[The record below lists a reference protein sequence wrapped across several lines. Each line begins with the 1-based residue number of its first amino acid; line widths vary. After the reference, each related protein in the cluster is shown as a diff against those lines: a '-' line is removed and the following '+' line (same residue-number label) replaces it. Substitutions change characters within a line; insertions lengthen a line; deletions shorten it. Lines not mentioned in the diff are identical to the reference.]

1 MFDVQRK
8 IGILGGGQLGKMLC
22 QAASPWDWQVEVL
35 DPTPAA
41 PAAPVAYR
49 QVVGDFRV
57 EADVLRFGADKDLLT
72 IEIEHVHTGAL
83 RQLKAMG
90 KTVHPNPDVLDII
103 KDKGTQKQ
111 FYRQHRIPTADF
123 ECFEGPEAV
132 AEAIRS
138 GKWSLPVVQK
148 TREAGYDGR
157 GVSVLRT
164 PDDVAHKLLEG
175 PSLLE
180 QAVDIRAELSVVVA
194 RGTSGESI
202 AYDAT
207 EMVFHPQANLL
218 DMLVCPARVPAI
230 VSACAQAL
238 ALEVAEAYGLCGLLA
253 VELFWTRSGDL
264 LVNEVAPRPHNSGH
278 HTIESAVTSQYQ
290 QHWRAISGLPLGD
303 TRLIRPAAMLN
314 LLGAAGQSGPVVY
327 MGVEQALGMSGVYLH
342 LYGKKETRPYRK
354 MGHITATADSL
365 EEAMALA
372 ARVREMVVPGALK
385 A

>member
-1 MFDVQRK
+1 
-8 IGILGGGQLGKMLC
+8 MLC

>member
-35 DPTPAA
+35 DPTPEA
-41 PAAPVAYR
+41 PAAPVAHR
-49 QVVGDFRV
+49 QVQGDFRA

-90 KTVHPNPDVLDII
+90 KTVHPDPDILDII

-111 FYRQHRIPTADF
+111 FYRERGIPTADF

-132 AEAIRS
+132 EAAIRS
-138 GKWSLPVVQK
+138 GQWTLPVVQK

-157 GVSVLRT
+157 GVAVLRT
-164 PDDVAHKLLEG
+164 MGDVPQKVLG
-175 PSLLE
+175 GRSLLE
-180 QAVDIRAELSVVVA
+180 HAVDIRMEISVVVA
-194 RGTSGESI
+194 RNTAGESV

-207 EMVFHPQANLL
+207 EMVFHQDANLL
-218 DMLVCPARVPAI
+218 DMLVCPARVPPI
-230 VSACAQAL
+230 VAASAQAL

-253 VELFWTRSGDL
+253 VELFWTHAGDL

-303 TRLIRPAAMLN
+303 TRLVRPAAMLN
-314 LLGAAGQSGPVVY
+314 LLGAAGQHGPVVY
-327 MGVEQALGMSGVYLH
+327 KGVERALGMPGVYLH
-342 LYGKKETRPYRK
+342 LYGKKDTRPYRK
-354 MGHITATADSL
+354 MGHITATADTL
-365 EEAMALA
+365 EEAIALA
-372 ARVREMVVPGALK
+372 ERLREMVVPGVL
-385 A
+385 